1 MPASRTLFGFIP
13 MYPLLI
19 VTGVLCALF
28 LSSKE
33 EKRLSLPRDTAIDLV
48 LAALPAGI
56 VGARLYYVVFAWEL
70 YRDNP
75 LSVLYIWEGGL
86 AIYGGIIG
94 GIIAVLLCA
103 RRKKLPFPLLLDLII
118 IGVPFAQAIGRWG
131 NFFNMEAYGRAVSVP
146 ALCFFPLC
154 VFIPADGTWHMATFF
169 YESCWDLLVF
179 CCLWC
184 FRKKKKRRGD
194 LFLWYVL
201 LYGAGRCLI
210 EGLRTDSLMM
220 GSLRVSQLLSLLAC
234 LAVLAVFLLRAARN
248 GHPRL
253 LLLALPALLPAV
265 FPFTCVAYPLLGVLP
280 YRYNMEE
287 PI

>member
-19 VTGVLCALF
+19 VTGVLFALF
-28 LSSKE
+28 FSSRE

-48 LAALPAGI
+48 LTALPAGI
-56 VGARLYYVVFAWEL
+56 VGARLYYVAFAWEL

-75 LSVLYIWEGGL
+75 VSALYIWEGGL

-94 GIIAVLLCA
+94 GFIAVSLCA
-103 RRKKLPFPLLLDLII
+103 RHKKLPLSLLLDVII
-118 IGVPFAQAIGRWG
+118 IGVPLAQAIGRWG
-131 NFFNMEAYGRAVSVP
+131 NFFNMEAYGEAVSNP

-154 VFIPADGTWHMATFF
+154 VFIPADGQWHLATFF

-179 CCLWC
+179 GCLWR

-210 EGLRTDSLMM
+210 EGLRTDSLML
-220 GSLRVSQLLSLLAC
+220 GSLRVSQLLSALAC
-234 LAVLAVFLLRAARN
+234 IAVLAIFLIRAVRN
-248 GHPRL
+248 GHPSL
-253 LLLALPALLPAV
+253 LLLTIPALLPV
-265 FPFTCVAYPLLGVLP
+265 LLPFTCVVYPLLGVMP
-280 YRYNMEE
+280 YRYSMEE